1 MTACKYGDEFCPCQD
16 GDSCHYEGMNPMKP
30 PAKTDVRRFI
40 ATASKPHAQIA
51 GALAD
56 EIKAVIYKHEGM
68 IPLALAIG
76 VLRIVEKELL
86 DDA

>member
-1 MTACKYGDEFCPCQD
+1 MT
-16 GDSCHYEGMNPMKP
+16 
-30 PAKTDVRRFI
+30 TVRKFS
-40 ATASKPHAQIA
+40 AVVGQPHAAIA
-51 GALAD
+51 GTLA
-56 EIKAVIYKHEGM
+56 EELKAVIFKYEGR

>member
-1 MTACKYGDEFCPCQD
+1 M
-16 GDSCHYEGMNPMKP
+16 S
-30 PAKTDVRRFI
+30 TDIRRFI
-40 ATASKPHAQIA
+40 AVASKPHAEIA

-56 EIKAVIYKHEGM
+56 EIKAIVYKYDGQ

-86 DDA
+86 DDASDGR

>member
-1 MTACKYGDEFCPCQD
+1 MSDPQ
-16 GDSCHYEGMNPMKP
+16 
-30 PAKTDVRRFI
+30 KTDVSRFM
-40 ATASKPHAQIA
+40 AVSSKRHAEIA

-56 EIKAVIYKHEGM
+56 EIKTAIFKHAGQ

-86 DDA
+86 DEND

>member
-1 MTACKYGDEFCPCQD
+1 MPA
-16 GDSCHYEGMNPMKP
+16 P
-30 PAKTDVRRFI
+30 PKTDAHRFM
-40 ATASKPHAQIA
+40 ALASKSHAHLA

-56 EIKAVIYKHEGM
+56 DLKAAIARYDGQ

>member
-1 MTACKYGDEFCPCQD
+1 MTDL
-16 GDSCHYEGMNPMKP
+16 H
-30 PAKTDVRRFI
+30 KTDVHRFM
-40 ATASKPHAQIA
+40 AVSSKPHAEIA

-56 EIKAVIYKHEGM
+56 EIKTAIYKYEGQ